1 MTNTD
6 SGYVALTNFIT
17 VTKFDGESPH
27 DTLITPDSKLSR
39 RPYNTDK
46 NGTIYPDGSQI
57 PTSFSPYNKFQNGK
71 HGVVSSHNYLS
82 FIYQGA
88 ARNRSGD
95 NMTSSLLLANSEISM
110 RFAVEA
116 VTEKYHVKVET
127 YLMTEAF
134 EQKTK
139 LTEEQWLV
147 SSMSYDPE
155 TIEVILSSAI
165 DAVGAN
171 APDRVLTREIVGHL
185 PVTGSLQNR

>member
-17 VTKFDGESPH
+17 VTKFDG
-27 DTLITPDSKLSR
+27 TNPDLKS
-39 RPYNTDK
+39 DGD
-46 NGTIYPDGSQI
+46 GTV
-57 PTSFSPYNKFQNGK
+57 FRPYNKFQNGK

-88 ARNRSGD
+88 AKNRSGD

-116 VTEKYHVKVET
+116 VAEKYHVKVET
-127 YLMTEAF
+127 YLMTEDF
-134 EQKTK
+134 QQKTK

>member
-17 VTKFDGESPH
+17 VTKFNGNNPNTKSDG
-27 DTLITPDSKLSR
+27 TGTAF
-39 RPYNTDK
+39 RPYNR
-46 NGTIYPDGSQI
+46 
-57 PTSFSPYNKFQNGK
+57 FQNGK

-82 FIYQGA
+82 FLYQGA

-95 NMTSSLLLANSEISM
+95 NMTSSLILANSEISM

-116 VTEKYHVKVET
+116 VIEKYHVKVET

-134 EQKTK
+134 DQKTK

-185 PVTGSLQNR
+185 PITGSLQNR

>member
-17 VTKFDGESPH
+17 VTKSDGESPH
-27 DTLITPDSKLSR
+27 DTLITPDS
-39 RPYNTDK
+39 
-46 NGTIYPDGSQI
+46 
-57 PTSFSPYNKFQNGK
+57 PTSFRPYNKFQNGK

-171 APDRVLTREIVGHL
+171 APDRVLTKEIVGHL
-185 PVTGSLQNR
+185 PVTASLQNR

>member
-17 VTKFDGESPH
+17 VTKVDGNN
-27 DTLITPDSKLSR
+27 PDIKS
-39 RPYNTDK
+39 DGD
-46 NGTIYPDGSQI
+46 GTA
-57 PTSFSPYNKFQNGK
+57 FSPYNKFQNGK

-82 FIYQGA
+82 FVYQGA

-95 NMTSSLLLANSEISM
+95 NMISSLLLANSEISM

-139 LTEEQWLV
+139 LTEEQWLA

>member
-17 VTKFDGESPH
+17 VTKFDGNNPNKS
-27 DTLITPDSKLSR
+27 
-39 RPYNTDK
+39 
-46 NGTIYPDGSQI
+46 GTA
-57 PTSFSPYNKFQNGK
+57 FRPYNKFQNGK

-127 YLMTEAF
+127 YLMTEDF
-134 EQKTK
+134 QQKTK

>member
-1 MTNTD
+1 MTNTN

-17 VTKFDGESPH
+17 VTKVDGNNPNKS
-27 DTLITPDSKLSR
+27 
-39 RPYNTDK
+39 
-46 NGTIYPDGSQI
+46 GTA
-57 PTSFSPYNKFQNGK
+57 FSPYNKFQNGK
-71 HGVVSSHNYLS
+71 HGEVLNKDDSSLKYNYLS

-147 SSMSYDPE
+147 SSMSYDPQ

>member
-1 MTNTD
+1 MTNTEP
-6 SGYVALTNFIT
+6 GYVALTNFIT
-17 VTKFDGESPH
+17 VSKFDGSDP
-27 DTLITPDSKLSR
+27 SK
-39 RPYNTDK
+39 T
-46 NGTIYPDGSQI
+46 GTA
-57 PTSFSPYNKFQNGK
+57 FSPYNKFQNGK

-95 NMTSSLLLANSEISM
+95 NMISSLLLANSEISM

-139 LTEEQWLV
+139 LTEEQWLA

-171 APDRVLTREIVGHL
+171 APSRVLTRDIVGSL
-185 PVTGSLQNR
+185 PVTGSIQNR

>member
-1 MTNTD
+1 
-6 SGYVALTNFIT
+6 
-17 VTKFDGESPH
+17 
-27 DTLITPDSKLSR
+27 
-39 RPYNTDK
+39 
-46 NGTIYPDGSQI
+46 
-57 PTSFSPYNKFQNGK
+57 
-71 HGVVSSHNYLS
+71 
-82 FIYQGA
+82 
-88 ARNRSGD
+88 
-95 NMTSSLLLANSEISM
+95 MTSSLLLANSEISM

-116 VTEKYHVKVET
+116 VAEKYHVKVET
-127 YLMTEAF
+127 YLMTEDF
-134 EQKTK
+134 QQKTK

>member
-6 SGYVALTNFIT
+6 SGYVALTNFVT
-17 VTKFDGESPH
+17 VTKFDGNNPNKS
-27 DTLITPDSKLSR
+27 
-39 RPYNTDK
+39 
-46 NGTIYPDGSQI
+46 GTA
-57 PTSFSPYNKFQNGK
+57 FRPYNKFQNGK

-116 VTEKYHVKVET
+116 VTEKYHVKIET

-171 APDRVLTREIVGHL
+171 APDKTLTRSMVGSL

>member
-17 VTKFDGESPH
+17 VTKFDGYG
-27 DTLITPDSKLSR
+27 PDKS
-39 RPYNTDK
+39 
-46 NGTIYPDGSQI
+46 GTA
-57 PTSFSPYNKFQNGK
+57 FRPYNKFQNGK

-147 SSMSYDPE
+147 SSMSYDPG
-155 TIEVILSSAI
+155 TIEIILSSAI

-171 APDRVLTREIVGHL
+171 APNKVLTHNLVGSL
-185 PVTGSLQNR
+185 PVTGSLQSR